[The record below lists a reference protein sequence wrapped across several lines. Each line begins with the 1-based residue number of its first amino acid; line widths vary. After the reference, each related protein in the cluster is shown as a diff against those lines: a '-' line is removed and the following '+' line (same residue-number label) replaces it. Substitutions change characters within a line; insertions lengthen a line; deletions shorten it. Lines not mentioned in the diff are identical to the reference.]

1 VPALTKRSL
10 DAADPQAA
18 EYFMWCG
25 SLAGFG
31 ARIYPTGR
39 KVFVAQVRV
48 GRKTRRIKIGSF
60 GAFTVEQARER
71 ATAIIRAASDG
82 RDPQR
87 EKQEAREAITV
98 GELCEQYLEAARGGL
113 VMTRFKRPKRAS
125 TLVIDEGRI
134 SRHIMPLIGSIRAR
148 DLRRAD
154 IQRMADAI
162 ATGKTAGVFKGKWRG
177 RAVVT
182 GGAGT
187 AARVVELLGGIYTWA
202 EKRDLAPAPNPTRGV
217 ETARGEAKDRVLS
230 TDELHE
236 LGLAL
241 RRQENESPTVVA
253 AVRLIALTGLRR
265 GEACGL
271 KWDEVDQAGQCLRL
285 ASTKT
290 GRSTRPIGTKA
301 MDLLRSLPREDGVN
315 WLFPRS
321 DRNGSADMGKAF
333 AALFDAAGLID
344 ARSHDLRRTFASVAA
359 DQGFGDA
366 TIAELLGHARRGVT
380 ARHYIRRPDTALIAA
395 ADKVATR
402 IAAALDGRSHRQLGA
417 APGAG

>member
-1 VPALTKRSL
+1 MLPENQPAWGRAVPALTKRSL

-148 DLRRAD
+148 DCGGPTYSAWLMRSRPVRRRACS
-154 IQRMADAI
+154 
-162 ATGKTAGVFKGKWRG
+162 
-177 RAVVT
+177 RAN
-182 GGAGT
+182 GAV
-187 AARVVELLGGIYTWA
+187 ARWSPAV
-202 EKRDLAPAPNPTRGV
+202 PAPQHASSNCS
-217 ETARGEAKDRVLS
+217 A
-230 TDELHE
+230 
-236 LGLAL
+236 
-241 RRQENESPTVVA
+241 
-253 AVRLIALTGLRR
+253 
-265 GEACGL
+265 
-271 KWDEVDQAGQCLRL
+271 
-285 ASTKT
+285 ASTH
-290 GRSTRPIGTKA
+290 GR
-301 MDLLRSLPREDGVN
+301 RSE
-315 WLFPRS
+315 
-321 DRNGSADMGKAF
+321 
-333 AALFDAAGLID
+333 
-344 ARSHDLRRTFASVAA
+344 T
-359 DQGFGDA
+359 
-366 TIAELLGHARRGVT
+366 
-380 ARHYIRRPDTALIAA
+380 
-395 ADKVATR
+395 
-402 IAAALDGRSHRQLGA
+402 
-417 APGAG
+417 